1 MTCKNFLQ
9 KIEKK
14 SKKCLTNGMFSCRIP
29 IVDTTKGYR
38 QTVRQRTLTPSF
50 QGSNPCSPAK
60 PQCFPLRFFFAL
72 NLLQWGDLQTI
83 KPQQVITSDR
93 PYRLGRRWC
102 HYTMH
107 PQGNIY
113 EKFLN
118 FKKAYAKYPVLCYN
132 GKDERGETVCT
143 VLKVR

>member
-50 QGSNPCSPAK
+50 QGSNPCSPAHENTTAAW
-60 PQCFPLRFFFAL
+60 CFFTLQEIAFLQSKKRFARMRTTAYKADVASGRHRRERMCQGTFFLIAGH
-72 NLLQWGDLQTI
+72 LQG
-83 KPQQVITSDR
+83 
-93 PYRLGRRWC
+93 G
-102 HYTMH
+102 H
-107 PQGNIY
+107 IY
-113 EKFLN
+113 VFHEKQS
-118 FKKAYAKYPVLCYN
+118 KI
-132 GKDERGETVCT
+132 
-143 VLKVR
+143 

>member
-60 PQCFPLRFFFAL
+60 NPEGNSFGVLFVVRLAAYVSNGL
-72 NLLQWGDLQTI
+72 KSRI
-83 KPQQVITSDR
+83 R
-93 PYRLGRRWC
+93 PVVGR
-102 HYTMH
+102 
-107 PQGNIY
+107 I
-113 EKFLN
+113 
-118 FKKAYAKYPVLCYN
+118 
-132 GKDERGETVCT
+132 
-143 VLKVR
+143 

>member
-50 QGSNPCSPAK
+50 QGSNPCSPANETSAV
-60 PQCFPLRFFFAL
+60 RTAEVIFFARGGATASGHRQKIS
-72 NLLQWGDLQTI
+72 NIPTI
-83 KPQQVITSDR
+83 TQKNVV
-93 PYRLGRRWC
+93 
-102 HYTMH
+102 
-107 PQGNIY
+107 
-113 EKFLN
+113 
-118 FKKAYAKYPVLCYN
+118 A
-132 GKDERGETVCT
+132 
-143 VLKVR
+143 